1 MQATSLSLPE
11 LAGAAAFCV
20 LILDKTFSF
29 VSKMKNGKTTYTNGA
44 AGEKSTDYWKAEFR
58 AGVREELQNQG
69 LGTTL
74 TEIRDGVNKLVLY
87 EEMRQ
92 RDVH

>member
-1 MQATSLSLPE
+1 MSDFTIPE
-11 LAGAAAFCV
+11 LAGSAAFCV

-29 VSKMKNGKTTYTNGA
+29 VSKMRNGKPTYTNGA

-58 AGVREELQNQG
+58 SGVREELQNQG
-69 LGTTL
+69 IPNMLR
-74 TEIRDGVNKLVLY
+74 EIRDGINQLVIY

-92 RDVH
+92 RDRH